1 MSSPSGDGASAS
13 AQTTSG
19 EPSKRLQENTSI
31 DVTAMP
37 RVLRRIAVEAARQA
51 PWRVVLTMLASLGA
65 AAASLSL
72 PSLFG
77 QAVNEAHRLLGI
89 ASRTRDAAH
98 AAALHALGASTDTLH
113 AAALAHGARRALLV
127 TAGLV
132 ILATLVRG
140 LMTMAANYQ
149 AEYVSQKVAY
159 QFRLDL
165 FRQLQRLS
173 FAFHDKIH
181 SGDLITRGML
191 DLEGARSFI
200 QNGLL
205 VALTMIL
212 LLGIAAGMMIA
223 TDPVMAALGLAFTP
237 LAGVVLARMGFM
249 LRVTW
254 LLVQRLMSIL
264 TLTMEENLQGIRV
277 VRSFAAKAFELG
289 KFDKAANAAL
299 AYSYRR
305 IYLRLRAV
313 SVMTLSFYGSMGLLL
328 WYGGGRVAAGE
339 MSPGRLT
346 AFLTYMTLLQSP
358 IRQIAM
364 IVAAA
369 ARATTSGQRLFEI
382 LDIVPGVA
390 DRPGAKDLV
399 VTRGVVR
406 FEHVDFA
413 YDPGAPVLRDI
424 SFEVAAGRTL
434 GIVGPP
440 GSGKSTI
447 ANLVPRF
454 YDVTAG
460 RVTIDGQDVRDVTL
474 ASLRSQVGLVQQ
486 EAFLFDATVVNNVAY
501 ADPWAEEDRIVRAA
515 RTAQIHDY
523 VTALPA
529 AYETRVGER
538 GVALS
543 GGQRQRMSIA
553 RGVVPGPG
561 VMIFDDSTAAI
572 DAVTEKKV
580 RDALAEAMAAKAT
593 IIIAHRLSSLMH
605 ADEILVL
612 EAGRIVER
620 GTHAE
625 LIALGGEYA
634 DLYALQTRA
643 EQGLSIADA
652 RLRRKLAEASA

>member
-1 MSSPSGDGASAS
+1 MSPSFGDGVRAPIAPDPK
-13 AQTTSG
+13 A
-19 EPSKRLQENTSI
+19 I

-37 RVLRRIAVEAARQA
+37 RVLRRIAGEAVKLEPARVA
-51 PWRVVLTMLASLGA
+51 VAVGASLGA
-65 AAASLSL
+65 AVASLSL
-72 PSLFG
+72 PRLFG
-77 QAVNEAHRLLGI
+77 GAVNEAQKLLGI
-89 ASRTRDAAH
+89 ASQVHGSARMLAAH
-98 AAALHALGASTDTLH
+98 EARHALMITAALVIVA
-113 AAALAHGARRALLV
+113 
-127 TAGLV
+127 TA
-132 ILATLVRG
+132 TRG
-140 LMTMAANYQ
+140 FLTMAANYQ
-149 AEYVSQKVAY
+149 AEFVSQKVAY
-159 QFRLDL
+159 QYRLDF

-173 FAFHDKIH
+173 FGFHDKIH

-212 LLGIAAGMMIA
+212 LVGIAASQMIA

-237 LAGVVLARMGFM
+237 LASVVLARMGFM

-254 LLVQRLMSIL
+254 LHVQRLMSIL

-277 VRSFAAKAFELG
+277 VRSFAAKTFELA
-289 KFDKAANAAL
+289 KFDDAANAAL

-305 IYLRLRAV
+305 IFLRFQAV

-328 WYGGGRVAAGE
+328 WYGGGQVAVGRMTA
-339 MSPGRLT
+339 GRLT
-346 AFLTYMTLLQSP
+346 EFLTYMTLLQSP

-369 ARATTSGQRLFEI
+369 ARATTSGSRLFEI
-382 LDIVPGVA
+382 LDLEPAVA
-390 DRPGAKDLV
+390 DKPDARDLI
-399 VTRGVVR
+399 VTEGVLR

-413 YDPGAPVLRDI
+413 YDPGAPVLHDI
-424 SFEVAAGRTL
+424 SFEVAPGRSL

-460 RVTIDGQDVRDVTL
+460 RVTIDGHDVRDVTL
-474 ASLRSQVGLVQQ
+474 ASLRSHVGLVQQ
-486 EAFLFDATVVNNVAY
+486 EAFLFDATVTNNVAY

-515 RTAQIHDY
+515 RVAQIHDY
-523 VTALPA
+523 VAALPG

-580 RDALAEAMAAKAT
+580 RDALARATAAKAT

-605 ADEILVL
+605 ADEIIVL

-620 GTHAE
+620 GTHAA
-625 LIALGGEYA
+625 LIALNGEYA
-634 DLYALQTRA
+634 DLFALQTRA

-652 RLRRKLAEASA
+652 RLRRKRAEAAA